1 MQTVAHGQA
10 IKRVFTRRP
19 RLSASSA
26 PRLIRISTL
35 GAYLSKRTT
44 DRLRRAGLLTLG
56 DVMDRGLL
64 SLLAIEGLGEKSYA
78 EVTSCLRAHGL
89 MAEARNLRGAR

>member
-1 MQTVAHGQA
+1 MQTVAHVQA

-26 PRLIRISTL
+26 PSLIRISTL

-44 DRLRRAGLLTLG
+44 DRLWRAGLLTLG

-64 SLLAIEGLGEKSYA
+64 SLRAIEGMGEKSYA
-78 EVTSCLRAHGL
+78 EVVSCMRAHGL
-89 MAEARNLRGAR
+89 LTSTPVVRRFR